1 MDWQI
6 PSSWKNQDAK
16 SVGQKRHVFAA
27 VAVITFVMKNMAVS
41 VQIYTVNKS
50 IIPHMDYEPDDANTD
65 NMSADDV
72 DNDNDTNADRDVDD
86 GINE

>member
-1 MDWQI
+1 M
-6 PSSWKNQDAK
+6 
-16 SVGQKRHVFAA
+16 
-27 VAVITFVMKNMAVS
+27 
-41 VQIYTVNKS
+41 NKS